1 MSISAVYKKGVIMP
15 LEKLDLAENE
25 NIEIEIKRSEGSL
38 GEVMKFAGVWKNM
51 PEDELKVF
59 SEVIRERK
67 QFSRGRVTLG

>member
-59 SEVIRERK
+59 SEVIMERK

>member
-1 MSISAVYKKGVIMP
+1 MSISAVYKKGVILP

-67 QFSRGRVTLG
+67 QFGRGRVTLG